1 MAENSTQK
9 TALITGANR
18 GIGFAAAQALA
29 QRGWRVLLTSRD
41 KKRGEEAAQAIR
53 AAIPNARVEALPL
66 DLSSLAGVRR
76 FADGFL
82 AVGYPLHALVN
93 NAGVIGSTG
102 PIRFTADGFEEE
114 FGVNHLG
121 HFLLTSLLMPAL
133 RASAPARVIVVSS
146 IRHMP
151 GKGGPCANFDF
162 DNLKGEKSYQ
172 PRITYN
178 NTKLANVWF
187 AYEFNRR
194 MAGSGVTATPICP
207 GFVPETLGSQQ
218 TGAKRFFYNR
228 VLRLVPGARGVQT
241 SGEEIAAYASDPAIH
256 TGAFYA
262 SGKEIRSSEA
272 SYDEAKAAQLWD
284 LSEKWVG
291 LK

>member
-1 MAENSTQK
+1 MTDTTPK
-9 TALITGANR
+9 TVLITGGNR

-29 QRGWRVLLTSRD
+29 RRGWRVILTSRG
-41 KKRGEEAAQAIR
+41 KQRGDEAAQAIR
-53 AAIPNARVEALPL
+53 AELPNANVQALPL
-66 DLSSLAGVRR
+66 DLASLKDVRR

-82 AVGYPLHALVN
+82 ALGWQLRALVN

-102 PIRFTADGFEEE
+102 PIRYTADGFEEE

-121 HFLLTSLLMPAL
+121 HFLLTQSLLPAL
-133 RASAPARVIVVSS
+133 KAAAPARVIVVSS

-151 GKGGPCANFDF
+151 GKGGPGAKFDF
-162 DNLKGEKSYQ
+162 DNLRGEKSYE
-172 PRITYN
+172 PRMTYN

-207 GFVPETLGSQQ
+207 GFVPETLGSQFG
-218 TGAKRFFYNR
+218 GAKKFLYTR
-228 VLRLVPGARGVQT
+228 VLRLIPGARGAQT

-256 TGAFYA
+256 IGAFYA
-262 SGKEIRSSEA
+262 NGKEIRSSQD
-272 SYDEAKAAQLWD
+272 SYDTVRAARLWE
-284 LSEKWVG
+284 LSERLVSS
-291 LK
+291 